1 MIRYIIKRLLYLIP
15 VVLCVSFL
23 VFALM
28 DLTPGSIVDSM
39 IPSDATPEMAE
50 AIRAQYDMD
59 KPMIY
64 RYGKYMFHFIQGD
77 LGKSDISGENILDMY
92 LVRLPNTLLL
102 AVTSLFIA
110 AILAIPMGIRAA
122 RHAGTLTD
130 TLTTVV
136 TLVGMSMPA
145 FWLGLILLYIFS
157 FQLHWFPAGG
167 NMGILSYVLPS
178 VCNGLNM
185 MAGTT
190 RQTRSAMLEVLNAD
204 FLRTARAKG
213 VPEKRVI
220 WKHALGNAMIPILT
234 TLGGNLSTAM
244 AGSVVIES
252 VFAWPGVGRLTAEAI
267 MSRDTKLACGSV
279 IMTTILYV
287 LMMLL
292 VDLAYAFVDPR
303 IKARY
308 VRPKKVRRRQP
319 A

>member
-15 VVLCVSFL
+15 VILCVSFII
-23 VFALM
+23 FALM
-28 DLTPGSIVDSM
+28 DLTPGTVVDSM
-39 IPSDATPEMAE
+39 IPSDATPELIA

-64 RYGKYMFHFIQGD
+64 RYGKYMLNFIQGD
-77 LGKSDISGENILDMY
+77 LGRSDLSGESIMKMY
-92 LVRLPNTLLL
+92 LTRLPNTIVL
-102 AVTSLFIA
+102 ALTSIVIA
-110 AILAIPMGIRAA
+110 ALMAIPMGIRAA

-130 TLTTVV
+130 TMTTVV
-136 TLVGMSMPA
+136 TLIGMSMPA
-145 FWLGLILLYIFS
+145 FWLGLMLLFAFS
-157 FQLHWFPAGG
+157 YKLGWFPASVNGG
-167 NMGILSYVLPS
+167 FKSLILPAF
-178 VCNGLNM
+178 CNGLSM

-190 RQTRSAMLEVLNAD
+190 RQTRSAMLEVLNSD
-204 FLRTARAKG
+204 YLRTARAKG
-213 VPEKRVI
+213 VPERRVI
-220 WKHALGNAMIPILT
+220 WKHALVNAMIPILT
-234 TLGGNLSTAM
+234 TLGGNLSHAM

-267 MSRDTKLACGSV
+267 MSRDTKMACGCV

-287 LMMLL
+287 VMILL

-308 VRPKKVRRRQP
+308 IRSKKPRKQVE

>member
-23 VFALM
+23 IYALL
-28 DLTPGSIVDSM
+28 DLTPGSAVDSM
-39 IPSDATPEMAE
+39 IPNDATQEMVDE
-50 AIRAQYDMD
+50 IYAQYDLD
-59 KPMIY
+59 KPMLY
-64 RYGKYMFHFIQGD
+64 RYVKYMFNFVQGD
-77 LGKSDISGENILDMY
+77 LGKSMISGENILQMY
-92 LVRLPNTLLL
+92 LTRLPNTLLL
-102 AVTSLFIA
+102 AVSSLFIA
-110 AILAIPMGIRAA
+110 AILAIPMGIHAA

-130 TLTTVV
+130 NLTTVA

-145 FWLGLILLYIFS
+145 FWLGLILLFV
-157 FQLHWFPAGG
+157 F
-167 NMGILSYVLPS
+167 SYVLPIFPAS
-178 VCNGLNM
+178 GNNGFLSYILPAVCNGLSM

-190 RQTRSAMLEVLNAD
+190 RQTRSAMLEVLHAD
-204 FLRTARAKG
+204 YLRTARAKG

-234 TLGGNLSTAM
+234 TLGSNLSSSL

-267 MSRDTKLACGSV
+267 MSRDVTLACGSV

-287 LMMLL
+287 VMQLI

-308 VRPKKVRRRQP
+308 VRAKKPRRRV